1 MLTSS
6 SRKMTHRKA
15 SLGVALALL
24 ITMVGC
30 GTLKLPAAFEGFSP
44 VSKSELEDKPVE
56 KSRGTFEVLM
66 KPRVG
71 KRIKSTQTLKGTA
84 PVLLQDVLEASGAV
98 KKFKSMD
105 ITIYRPVKGVAVPL
119 QMQCQYD
126 SAEDS
131 VADAENYEIYPGDQI
146 LLEEVSGSAI
156 GKLIGDLSPLDR

>member
-6 SRKMTHRKA
+6 SRKMSHVKA

-30 GTLKLPAAFEGFSP
+30 GTLKLTAALEGFSP
-44 VSKSELEDKPVE
+44 VSQTEVENKPVE

-66 KPRVG
+66 KSRVG
-71 KRIKSTQTLKGTA
+71 SRVKTTQTLRSDT
-84 PVLLQDVLEASGAV
+84 VLLQDVLETSGAV

>member
-56 KSRGTFEVLM
+56 KSLGTFEVLM

-71 KRIKSTQTLKGTA
+71 KRIKSTQALKGTA

-98 KKFKSMD
+98 KKFKSID

>member
-56 KSRGTFEVLM
+56 KSLGTFEVLM

-98 KKFKSMD
+98 KKFKSID

>member
-6 SRKMTHRKA
+6 SRKMTHGKA

-56 KSRGTFEVLM
+56 KSLGTFEVLM

-71 KRIKSTQTLKGTA
+71 KRIKSTQALKGTA